1 MTAAIDPVILCT
13 FETVS
18 EPPVMKKIKWGI
30 LSTANIGL
38 KYVIPAL
45 QKGEFSTVAAIA
57 SRSSGKAQKAAS
69 DLGIPRAYGSYE
81 ELLSD
86 PAVDAIYNPLP
97 NNMHLEWSVK
107 AMEAGKHVLCEKP
120 LAMTVSGAEQMIRA
134 RDRAGVKAGEAFMVK
149 SHPQWIDTRE
159 RVRRGEIGDLRLVQG
174 TFSYFNTDPG
184 NIRNIPELGGGG
196 IWDIGCYCAT
206 MSRWIF
212 EEEPVRLVSLLEFD
226 PEMKTDRLAS
236 VIMEFPSGQALF
248 AVSTQLVRY
257 QRVQIFGT
265 TGHLEVR
272 IPFNAPDDRPCKV
285 GQDEGDVL
293 LEDYTIHIYSV
304 TDQYRMMGNE
314 FSRAILE
321 DKGVPVSLE
330 DALYNTRVLTA
341 VFESSRSGKWVDI
354 V

>member
-1 MTAAIDPVILCT
+1 MCT
-13 FETVS
+13 FGIVFEL
-18 EPPVMKKIKWGI
+18 PVMKKIQWGV
-30 LSTANIGL
+30 LSTASIGL

-45 QKGEFSTVAAIA
+45 QKGEFSTVKAIA
-57 SRSSGKAQKAAS
+57 SRSAERARNAAAE
-69 DLGIPRAYGSYE
+69 LGIDRAYGSYE
-81 ELLSD
+81 ELLAD
-86 PAVDAIYNPLP
+86 PEVDAIYNPLP
-97 NNMHLEWSVK
+97 NTMHLEWTVK

-120 LAMTVSGAEQMIRA
+120 LVMTVAEAEEMIRT

-159 RVRRGEIGDLRLVQG
+159 RVRRGEIGDLRLIQG

-196 IWDIGCYCAT
+196 IWDIGCYCTT

-212 EEEPVRLVSLLEFD
+212 EEEPVRLVSLVEFD
-226 PEMKTDRLAS
+226 PEMKTDRLSS
-236 VIMEFPSGQALF
+236 VILEFPAGQALF
-248 AVSTQLVRY
+248 SVSTRLVKY
-257 QRVQIFGT
+257 QRMHLFGT
-265 TGHLEVR
+265 TGHLEVK

-304 TDQYRMMGNE
+304 TDQYRLMGND

-321 DKGVPVSLE
+321 NTPVPGTLE
-330 DALYNTRVLTA
+330 DALNNTRVLTA
-341 VFESSRSGKWVDI
+341 IFESSRTGMWVNI
-354 V
+354 GG